1 MSTLKQAQLEMITQF
16 VVRMELSFRMW
27 REKRGRGIGGGG
39 GNSGRCRLKREGER
53 KGRGVRG
60 RSFLCV
66 CVSVEVERG
75 GLFVPPGCCYL
86 IHEV

>member
-27 REKRGRGIGGGG
+27 REKRGRGVGGGG
-39 GNSGRCRLKREGER
+39 RNSGICRLKREERGGER
-53 KGRGVRG
+53 RGGGVRG

-75 GLFVPPGCCYL
+75 GLFVPPGCC
-86 IHEV
+86 